1 MKVVVFGL
9 TVTSSWG
16 NGHATLWRALS
27 KALARA
33 GHKVVFFEKDV
44 PYYAAQRDI
53 SSLPGGGELVLYS
66 EFAEIAAKAR
76 LHADDSDLAL
86 VTSYCP
92 DGKRASALVLESRAG
107 IRGFY
112 DLDTPVT
119 LERLRAGEPVDYLPV
134 ERMGEFDLVLSYT
147 GGRALRVL
155 GDGLGARRVKT
166 LYGWVDQD
174 AHVAAAAPMKE
185 FRADL
190 SYLGTYAA
198 DRQCLLEQLFVE
210 AARRM
215 PEQTF
220 LIGGA
225 QYPESFPWLANINFV
240 RHLPPYLHPSFFSSS
255 RATLNVTRKSM
266 ADYGYCPSGRLFEA
280 AACGV
285 PILSDVWDG
294 LGSFFTPGEE
304 ICPVRCT
311 QDVIDALTMPEE
323 ELRRIAK
330 AARERTLA
338 EHTADQRVKEL
349 EAICGSV
356 RGGPS
361 AEFQKIEAGIRS
373 AGKRERWGIIPAA
386 GAGTRIQPLAFSKE
400 LLPVGSS
407 VEKGRERPRAVSE
420 YLIERMIAGGVT
432 KLCFVISPNKADI
445 LQYYSAGIDGVDL
458 VYAIQASPG
467 GLCDAVFR
475 ALPVIPEDGN
485 VIVGLP
491 DTVWFPED
499 ALTRLPD
506 DGLSFLLFP
515 VEHPEFFDAVITDEQ
530 GRVVE
535 IEVKSRT
542 PRSKWIWG
550 AFKMT
555 GRIFHQL
562 HALWK
567 APERGDEYFGTL
579 INAYLKS
586 GGQAVG
592 VHEGQAYIDV
602 GTLHGYREA
611 SQLLSTGFEGG
622 NPAEAERRAVAPEDA
637 AAEIPDAI
645 RNVA

>member
-1 MKVVVFGL
+1 MKVLIFGL

-27 KALARA
+27 KALARR
-33 GHKVVFFEKDV
+33 GHQVVFFEKDV
-44 PYYAAQRDI
+44 PWYADHRDI
-53 SSLPGGGELVLYS
+53 DSLPGGELVLYS
-66 EFAEIAAKAR
+66 NFAAIAARAR
-76 LHADDSDLAL
+76 IHADDADLAV

-92 DGKRASALVLESRAG
+92 DGQRASSLILESRAR

-119 LERLRAGEPVDYLPV
+119 LERLRAGEAVDYLPV
-134 ERMGEFDLVLSYT
+134 DRMGDFDLVLSYT
-147 GGRALRVL
+147 GGRALKVL
-155 GDGLGARRVKT
+155 REGLGARRVET

-174 AHVAAAAPMKE
+174 VHVAAAAPMKE
-185 FRADL
+185 FRSDL

-198 DRQCLLEQLFVE
+198 DRQCLLEQLFIE
-210 AARRM
+210 AARTL
-215 PEQTF
+215 PELTF

-225 QYPESFPWLANINFV
+225 QYPESFPWLPNINFV
-240 RHLPPYLHPSFFSSS
+240 RHLPPSLHPSFFSSS

-266 ADYGYCPSGRLFEA
+266 ADYGYCPSGRLFEG

-311 QDVIDALTMPEE
+311 QDVIDALRMSDD
-323 ELRRIAK
+323 ELRRMAR

-349 EAICGSV
+349 EAICESSRATPQV
-356 RGGPS
+356 PQNAS
-361 AEFQKIEAGIRS
+361 AAVSS
-373 AGKRERWGIIPAA
+373 ARKRETWGIVPAA
-386 GAGTRIQPLAFSKE
+386 GTGTRIQPLAFSKE
-400 LLPVGSS
+400 LLPVGSR
-407 VEKGRERPRAVSE
+407 VENDRERPRAVSE
-420 YLIERMIAGGVT
+420 YLIERMIAGGVN

-445 LQYYSAGIDGVDL
+445 LQYYSSGIEGVDM

-475 ALPVIPEDGN
+475 GHPVIPEDAL

-491 DTVWFPED
+491 DTVWFPAD
-499 ALTRLPD
+499 ALARLPD

-515 VEHPEFFDAVITDEQ
+515 VNHPEFFDAVITDQE
-530 GRVVE
+530 GRVQE
-535 IEVKSRT
+535 IEVKVRA

-567 APERGDEYFGTL
+567 APDRGDEYFGTL
-579 INAYLKS
+579 INAYLRS

-592 VHEGQAYIDV
+592 VPAGRAYIDV

-611 SQLLSTGFEGG
+611 SQLLSRGLDE
-622 NPAEAERRAVAPEDA
+622 PDAVPGESA
-637 AAEIPDAI
+637 ASKQPSSVPDAI
-645 RNVA
+645 TDVV